1 MNLKHYW
8 SWMQIVTNIRNS
20 NKNNY
25 YYLITTFT
33 NFLIDLRLLSSLGSL
48 MKKLSI
54 KKSITAFI
62 EGWVEELA
70 DPFTSWLYQSV
81 LHWNVIMLIADG
93 TFNDYD
99 ISFEDICLKIN
110 PRVGSRT
117 SIQNI
122 IKVGIEKNYFIKNPS
137 LSDNRKKVLLL
148 SDLGKKCFEEF
159 IEKDASVYIYE

>member
-1 MNLKHYW
+1 
-8 SWMQIVTNIRNS
+8 
-20 NKNNY
+20 
-25 YYLITTFT
+25 
-33 NFLIDLRLLSSLGSL
+33 

-54 KKSITAFI
+54 KKSIAAFI
-62 EGWVEELA
+62 ESFVEELA

-81 LHWNVIMLIADG
+81 LHWNVIMLVADG
-93 TFNDYD
+93 TYNDYD

-122 IKVGIEKNYFIKNPS
+122 IKVGIEKNYFTKTPS

-148 SDLGKKCFEEF
+148 SDSGKKCFEDF
-159 IEKDASVYIYE
+159 MEKDASVYIYE

>member
-1 MNLKHYW
+1 
-8 SWMQIVTNIRNS
+8 MQIVTNIKNS

-33 NFLIDLRLLSSLGSL
+33 NFLIDLRPLSLLGSL

-54 KKSITAFI
+54 KKSIKAFI

-70 DPFTSWLYQSV
+70 DPFTSWLYQSI

-148 SDLGKKCFEEF
+148 SDLGKKCFEDF

>member
-1 MNLKHYW
+1 
-8 SWMQIVTNIRNS
+8 MQIITNLRNS

-25 YYLITTFT
+25 YYLITIFT

-93 TFNDYD
+93 TFNEYD

>member
-1 MNLKHYW
+1 
-8 SWMQIVTNIRNS
+8 MQIITNLRNS

-25 YYLITTFT
+25 YYLITIFT

-81 LHWNVIMLIADG
+81 LHWSVIMLIADG
-93 TFNDYD
+93 TFNEYD

-148 SDLGKKCFEEF
+148 SDLGKKCFEDF

>member
-1 MNLKHYW
+1 
-8 SWMQIVTNIRNS
+8 MQIVTNIRNS

-33 NFLIDLRLLSSLGSL
+33 NFLIDLRLLSLLGSL

-54 KKSITAFI
+54 KKSIKAFI

-148 SDLGKKCFEEF
+148 SDLGKKCFEDF
-159 IEKDASVYIYE
+159 IQKDASVYIYE

>member
-1 MNLKHYW
+1 
-8 SWMQIVTNIRNS
+8 
-20 NKNNY
+20 
-25 YYLITTFT
+25 
-33 NFLIDLRLLSSLGSL
+33 

-54 KKSITAFI
+54 KKSISAFI

-93 TFNDYD
+93 TFNDYE
-99 ISFEDICLKIN
+99 ISFEDICLRIN
-110 PRVGSRT
+110 TRVGSRT

-122 IKVGIEKNYFIKNPS
+122 IKAGLEINYFIKSPS
-137 LSDNRKKVLLL
+137 LSDYRKKVLLL
-148 SDLGKKCFEEF
+148 SDLGKKSFEEF

>member
-1 MNLKHYW
+1 
-8 SWMQIVTNIRNS
+8 MQIVTNIRNS

-93 TFNDYD
+93 TFNEYD

>member
-1 MNLKHYW
+1 
-8 SWMQIVTNIRNS
+8 
-20 NKNNY
+20 
-25 YYLITTFT
+25 
-33 NFLIDLRLLSSLGSL
+33 

-54 KKSITAFI
+54 KKSIKAFI

-122 IKVGIEKNYFIKNPS
+122 IKVGIEKNYIIKNPS

-148 SDLGKKCFEEF
+148 SDLGKKCFEDF